1 MTSLLPLTT
10 DLIRA
15 FGWTLLHSLWQAFC
29 VYACL
34 RIVLKIWPMA
44 SAAIK
49 YHLSFLSLAGISG
62 WFAYTFFHQLSLIK
76 AEHAIEQLAINL
88 DASTL
93 AMATQSLSQETSGLQ
108 LMLPGMEGYF
118 PVLVSIYAIG
128 VVVMTIRLCIDL
140 AQLGQ
145 IRQRDVS
152 RMGDVWEQHF
162 VQLAKRMGITRKIQ
176 LLISKHLQVP
186 VMIGFLRPV
195 ILLPAA
201 MVNNLA
207 PDQLEA
213 ILLHELAHI
222 KRNDYLL
229 NIFQSI
235 VETILF
241 FNPFIWWISKNIRL
255 EREHC
260 CDDLVIAGTVQPLQ
274 YARALVALEEYR
286 LTVNPMAMAAADDK
300 HHLLHRIKRIMEM
313 KKKHLNY
320 TQRLLAMLIIV
331 VGLVSIA
338 WLTPADSAAGAKTFF
353 RRDKDTV
360 PPASPA
366 PPAAASLSAPVAP
379 PVPPA
384 PPAPEL
390 PTAPAEP
397 PVPPA
402 PPAPPAAM
410 TFDFSFDFD
419 QDTLPGKKR
428 KIIVADEKG
437 EVKTYDSIEEMPEAD
452 RKRME
457 ETNRRL
463 RQQQQELQKATADI
477 MKNMEKVDWNQI
489 NQQIA
494 ESMKKVDW
502 EKINKDIAESMKNV
516 NWGEINQQIAEGMKK
531 VNWDKINK
539 EITESMKK
547 VDWSKMSREVQQKM
561 KEVQWDKIKD
571 ELHQKMDKADW
582 EKLRKNMQEALEK
595 INWQEIRAQ
604 QMEAMR
610 QAEHGRLEAIRDRQ
624 MARVHEL
631 RAQQE
636 AMLASLKTRNE
647 DALARHA
654 QLAQRHAL
662 LADQARAEANKRSS
676 SVNKLLN
683 DLESDQLI
691 DRNKKFEIEKKGDDL
706 YINGKKQPDDIK
718 SKYSQYLKEDN
729 VSIKGN
735 KTNLHIDAR
744 NKQ

>member
-49 YHLSFLSLAGISG
+49 YHLSYLSLAGISG

-118 PVLVSIYAIG
+118 PVLVSIYAVG

-338 WLTPADSAAGAKTFF
+338 WLTPADSATGAKAFF
-353 RRDKDTV
+353 SRDKDTV

-366 PPAAASLSAPVAP
+366 LPAAASLSAPVAP
-379 PVPPA
+379 PAPLAPALPP
-384 PPAPEL
+384 
-390 PTAPAEP
+390 APAEP
-397 PVPPA
+397 AAPPA

-437 EVKTYDSIEEMPEAD
+437 VVKTYDSIEEMPEAD

-463 RQQQQELQKATADI
+463 RQQQQELQKATADM

-539 EITESMKK
+539 EISKSMKDM
-547 VDWSKMSREVQQKM
+547 DWGKMNKEIQKKM
-561 KEVQWDKIKD
+561 KEVQWDKIKN
-571 ELHQKMDKADW
+571 ELRQNMDKADW
-582 EKLRKNMQEALEK
+582 EKLRKDMQEALEK
-595 INWQEIRAQ
+595 INWQEVRAQ

-610 QAEHGRLEAIRDRQ
+610 EANHQRMLAIHDQ
-624 MARVHEL
+624 NIARGQEI
-631 RAQQE
+631 RAQHEAALAGLQAQHE
-636 AMLASLKTRNE
+636 AMLA
-647 DALARHA
+647 RHT
-654 QLAQRHAL
+654 QLAQRDAL
-662 LADQARAEANKRSS
+662 LADQARAEADKRSS

-683 DLESDQLI
+683 DLESDRLI

-706 YINGKKQPDDIK
+706 YINGKKQPDNIK

-744 NKQ
+744 NQH

>member
-49 YHLSFLSLAGISG
+49 YHLSYLSLAGISG

-118 PVLVSIYAIG
+118 PVLVSIYAVG

-338 WLTPADSAAGAKTFF
+338 WLTPADSATGAKAFF
-353 RRDKDTV
+353 SGDKDTV

-379 PVPPA
+379 PAPLAPALPP
-384 PPAPEL
+384 
-390 PTAPAEP
+390 APAEP
-397 PVPPA
+397 AAPPA

-437 EVKTYDSIEEMPEAD
+437 VVKTYDSIEEMPEAD

-463 RQQQQELQKATADI
+463 RQQQQELQKATADM

-539 EITESMKK
+539 EISKSMKDM
-547 VDWSKMSREVQQKM
+547 DWGKMNKEIQKKM
-561 KEVQWDKIKD
+561 KEVQWDKIKN
-571 ELHQKMDKADW
+571 ELRQNMDKADW
-582 EKLRKNMQEALEK
+582 EKLRKDMQETLEK
-595 INWQEIRAQ
+595 INWQEVRAQ

-610 QAEHGRLEAIRDRQ
+610 EANHQRMLAIHDQ
-624 MARVHEL
+624 NIARGQEI
-631 RAQQE
+631 RAQHEAALAGLQAQHE
-636 AMLASLKTRNE
+636 AMLA
-647 DALARHA
+647 RHT
-654 QLAQRHAL
+654 QLAQRDAL
-662 LADQARAEANKRSS
+662 LADQARAEADKRSS

-683 DLESDQLI
+683 DLESDRLI

-706 YINGKKQPDDIK
+706 YINGKKQPDNIK

-744 NKQ
+744 NQH

>member
-76 AEHAIEQLAINL
+76 AEHAIEQLAITL

-93 AMATQSLSQETSGLQ
+93 AVATQSLSRETSGLQ

-338 WLTPADSAAGAKTFF
+338 WLTPADSAARAKTFF
-353 RRDKDTV
+353 SRDKDTV

-366 PPAAASLSAPVAP
+366 PPAVASLSAPVAP
-379 PVPPA
+379 PQPPA
-384 PPAPEL
+384 PLTPAL
-390 PTAPAEP
+390 PPAPAEP
-397 PVPPA
+397 PLPPA

-428 KIIVADEKG
+428 KIIVTDEKG

-463 RQQQQELQKATADI
+463 RQQQQELQKATADM

-489 NQQIA
+489 NRQIA
-494 ESMKKVDW
+494 ESMKNVNW

-547 VDWSKMSREVQQKM
+547 VDWSKMSREIQQKM

-582 EKLRKNMQEALEK
+582 EKLRKDMQEALEK
-595 INWQEIRAQ
+595 INWQEIRTQ
-604 QMEAMR
+604 QMEAMQHANQQR
-610 QAEHGRLEAIRDRQ
+610 MLAIHDQ
-624 MARVHEL
+624 NIARGQEI
-631 RAQQE
+631 RAQHEAALAGLQAQHE
-636 AMLASLKTRNE
+636 AMLA
-647 DALARHA
+647 RHT
-654 QLAQRHAL
+654 QLVQRDAL
-662 LADQARAEANKRSS
+662 LAEQARAEADKRTS

-683 DLESDQLI
+683 DLESDRLI
-691 DRNKKFEIEKKGDDL
+691 NRNKKFEIEKKGDDL
-706 YINGKKQPDDIK
+706 YINGKKQPDNIK

-744 NKQ
+744 SQQ